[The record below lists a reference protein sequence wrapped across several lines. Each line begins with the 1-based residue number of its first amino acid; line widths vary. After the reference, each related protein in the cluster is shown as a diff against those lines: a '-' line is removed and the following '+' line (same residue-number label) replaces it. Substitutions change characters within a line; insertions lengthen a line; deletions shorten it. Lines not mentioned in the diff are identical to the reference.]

1 MANNTTVI
9 NSELLSTLV
18 GAAQYQAYESSIAR
32 SLVSVFDL
40 PAGAGKTVTVPVWSS
55 ISAELITDEAAATQ
69 KDTNTTSASITL
81 AEHTV
86 FHRITNMLR
95 DSASADVFAQLGEQS
110 GRAIGESLDSQVFSL
125 FDDVSGNTAIITQ
138 SVGSAGNDNTAADI
152 MKAAATLRANKLTG
166 PFYAVLHPKQAY
178 GIKANLTATTAYTNA
193 TTVGNNVLA
202 MGYIGELAGVRIF
215 ESALVP
221 VDGSD
226 DATGCVFA
234 PSAFGH
240 AMRGTIDVAQQYQA
254 AARATDL
261 VLTGVAGAQILQA
274 SHAVRIIG
282 DATL

>member
-1 MANNTTVI
+1 MSNTSSI
-9 NSELLSTLV
+9 NSELIATLV
-18 GAAQYQAYESSIAR
+18 GQAQFAAYEQSVAR
-32 SLVSVFDL
+32 QLVSIFDL
-40 PAGAGKTVTVPVWSS
+40 PAGAGKSVQVPIWSG
-55 ISAELITDEAAATQ
+55 ISAELISNESAATK
-69 KDTNTTSASITL
+69 KDTNTTSATITL
-81 AEHTV
+81 AEHV
-86 FHRITNMLR
+86 VYHSITNMLR
-95 DSASADVFAQLGEQS
+95 DSASQDVFAQLGDQS
-110 GRAIGESLDSQVFSL
+110 GRAIAESLDGQVFGL

-138 SVGSAGNDNTAADI
+138 VVGSAGADNVANDI
-152 MKAAATLRANKLTG
+152 MKAAAILRGNKLTG

-178 GIKANLTATTAYTNA
+178 GIKANLTAVTSYAASTN
-193 TTVGNNVLA
+193 VGNEALSL
-202 MGYIGELAGVRIF
+202 GFIGELAGVRIF

-274 SHAVRIIG
+274 SHAVRVVG
-282 DATL
+282 DALV

>member
-1 MANNTTVI
+1 MSNTTSI
-9 NSELLSTLV
+9 NSELIATLV
-18 GAAQYQAYESSIAR
+18 GQAQYAAYEQSVAR
-32 SLVSVFDL
+32 QLVSVFDL
-40 PAGAGKTVTVPVWSS
+40 PAGAGKTVQVPVWSS
-55 ISAELITDEAAATQ
+55 ISAELLTDESAATA

-81 AEHTV
+81 AEHV
-86 FHRITNMLR
+86 VYHRITNMLR
-95 DSASADVFAQLGEQS
+95 DSASSDVFAQLGDQS
-110 GRAIGESLDSQVFSL
+110 GRAIAESLDGQVFSL
-125 FDDVSGNTAIITQ
+125 FDDVSGNTALITQ
-138 SVGSAGNDNTAADI
+138 SVGSAGNDNTASDI
-152 MKAAATLRANKLTG
+152 MKAAAILRANKLTG

-178 GIKANLTATTAYTNA
+178 GIKANLTATTSYTNA
-193 TTVGNNVLA
+193 TGVGSDVLR
-202 MGYIGELAGVRIF
+202 MGYLGELAGVQIF

-274 SHAVRIIG
+274 SHAVRVIG
-282 DATL
+282 DATV